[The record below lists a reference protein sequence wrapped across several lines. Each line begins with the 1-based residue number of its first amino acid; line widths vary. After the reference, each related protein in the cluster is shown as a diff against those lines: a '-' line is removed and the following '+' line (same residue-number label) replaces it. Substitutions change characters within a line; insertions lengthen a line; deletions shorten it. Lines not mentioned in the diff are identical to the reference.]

1 MKIKSLRI
9 VNFRGIPDLELT
21 FNDRVNVLVGENG
34 AGKSSILDCAAI
46 LLSRFIGRIRSSA
59 GTGRFFT
66 EKDINNSAWETQN
79 EIEISFREEPISWS
93 VTKTKR
99 GRKQQTIT
107 RLGDLKEQIDRLQ
120 ADFAANDETE
130 LPLAVYYP
138 VNRAV
143 LDIPLRIRKQHKFDR
158 MAAYDEALSGKWSSF
173 RVFFEWFRIR
183 EDLENER
190 RIENTRFRDPQL
202 QAVRTAVD
210 KFLPGFAN
218 LKVRRAPLRMIVHKN
233 EEELIVNQLSDGEK
247 CTLAMVGDLAR
258 RMAVANPQALEP
270 LSSKAVVLIDELDLH
285 LHPAWQRRVMDD
297 LTRTFKNTQFI
308 VSTHSPQVLS
318 HLDAENIWKL
328 QSTKSGIK
336 DSKPGDAFGQ
346 TSNRILEDIMGVP
359 ERPQAVQ
366 KELNKLFLAI
376 GQGNIKKADELLS
389 KLQEKIG
396 EDPELVK
403 ANVLLH
409 RKKVLSDT

>member
-1 MKIKSLRI
+1 MKIKSLTI
-9 VNFRGIPDLELT
+9 ANFRGIPELKLT
-21 FNDRVNVLVGENG
+21 FNDRVNVLVGVNG

-46 LLSRFIGRIRSSA
+46 LLSRFIWRIRSSA
-59 GTGRFFT
+59 GTGRMFT
-66 EKDINNSAWETQN
+66 EADINNSALETQN
-79 EIEISFREEPISWS
+79 EIEISFRDKQISWS

-107 RLGDLKEQIDRLQ
+107 RLGELKEQIDRLRT
-120 ADFAANDETE
+120 DLSSNEDIV

-143 LDIPLRIRKQHKFDR
+143 LDIPLRIRKQHEFDR

-183 EDLENER
+183 EDLENEQR
-190 RIENTRFRDPQL
+190 VEKPIFRDPQL
-202 QAVRTAVD
+202 QAVRKAVEG
-210 KFLPGFAN
+210 FLPGFSD
-218 LKVRRAPLRMIVHKN
+218 LKVKRAPLRMIVQKN
-233 EEELIVNQLSDGEK
+233 RKELVVNQLSDGEK

-258 RMAVANPQALEP
+258 RMAVANPQASEP
-270 LSSKAVVLIDELDLH
+270 LSSDAVVLIDELDLH
-285 LHPAWQRRVMDD
+285 LHPAWQRRVIKD
-297 LTRTFKNTQFI
+297 LTKTFRKTQFI

-318 HLDAENIWKL
+318 HLDAENIWQLKP
-328 QSTKSGIK
+328 TRSGIK
-336 DSKPGDAFGQ
+336 VSKPDDAYGQ

-366 KELNKLFLAI
+366 RDLKKLFIAI
-376 GQGNIKKADELLS
+376 DQGNCRQAEELLS
-389 KLQEKIG
+389 KLQNKIG